1 LNKPNPASIL
11 KQISNYKDKELPPV
25 HLWNPPLCENVEM
38 KIDREGRWF
47 FMNSPIGR
55 ERMVKLFS
63 KVLRLDEDGEYY
75 LVTPVEK
82 IRIEVEERP
91 FLIIDYQLIKKGDKQ
106 IISFETNTGDI
117 FLLDKDHPINVNIN
131 PKTGEPK
138 PYVLVRSNLE
148 GIISR
153 NMYYKLIELAETKKV
168 AGEQILVLKSDNQDL
183 FSSSSKV
190 SKLEILV

>member
-1 LNKPNPASIL
+1 MEETNPASL
-11 KQISNYKDKELPPV
+11 LQQISKFDKENLPPV
-25 HLWNPPLCENVEM
+25 HLWNPPLCKNVEM
-38 KIDREGRWF
+38 KIDREGRWY

-63 KVLRLDEDGEYY
+63 KVLRFDEDGEYY

-91 FLIIDYQLIKKGDKQ
+91 FLIIDYQLIKKDGKQ
-106 IISFETNTGDI
+106 VISFETNTKDI
-117 FLLDKDHPINVNIN
+117 FLLDKDHPINVKVN

-153 NMYYKLIELAETKKV
+153 NIYYKLIELAETKKIE
-168 AGEQILVLKSDNQDL
+168 GEQILVLKSDNQD
-183 FSSSSKV
+183 F
-190 SKLEILV
+190 EIGRLGP

>member
-1 LNKPNPASIL
+1 MNKPNPASIL

>member
-1 LNKPNPASIL
+1 MNTTNAASIL
-11 KQISNYKDKELPPV
+11 KDILKYEDKKFPPV

-38 KIDREGRWF
+38 RIDREGRWF

-82 IRIEVEERP
+82 IRVEVEERP
-91 FLIIDYQLIKKGDKQ
+91 FLIIDYQLIKKGKEQ
-106 IISFETNTGDI
+106 LISFETNTSDI
-117 FLLDKDHPINVNIN
+117 FLLDKDHPITVSIN
-131 PKTGEPK
+131 PITDEPK

-153 NMYYKLIELAETKKV
+153 NIYYKLIELAKTKKV
-168 AGEQILVLKSDNQDL
+168 AGEQILVLKSGNQD
-183 FSSSSKV
+183 F
-190 SKLEILV
+190 EIGRLGT

>member
-1 LNKPNPASIL
+1 MKEPNPASIL
-11 KQISNYKDKELPPV
+11 KVISNYKDKKLPPV

-55 ERMVKLFS
+55 ERMVELFS

-91 FLIIDYQLIKKGDKQ
+91 FLIIDYQLIKKDDKQ
-106 IISFETNTGDI
+106 VISFETNTGDI

-153 NMYYKLIELAETKKV
+153 NIYYKLIELAETKKV
-168 AGEQILVLKSDNQDL
+168 EGEQILVLKSDNQD
-183 FSSSSKV
+183 F
-190 SKLEILV
+190 EIGRLGP

>member
-1 LNKPNPASIL
+1 MRSETSLNKPNPASIL
-11 KQISNYKDKELPPV
+11 KVISNYKDKKLPPV

-55 ERMVKLFS
+55 ERMVELFS

-91 FLIIDYQLIKKGDKQ
+91 FLIIDYQLIKKDDKQ
-106 IISFETNTGDI
+106 VISFETNTEDI

-153 NMYYKLIELAETKKV
+153 NIYYKLIELAETKKV
-168 AGEQILVLKSDNQDL
+168 EGEQILVLKSDNQD
-183 FSSSSKV
+183 F
-190 SKLEILV
+190 EIGRLGP

>member
-1 LNKPNPASIL
+1 MNTTNPAAIL
-11 KQISNYKDKELPPV
+11 KQISKYKGESLPPV

-38 KIDREGRWF
+38 RIDREGRWF

-55 ERMVKLFS
+55 KRMVKLFS
-63 KVLRLDEDGEYY
+63 KVLRLDDDGEYY

-91 FLIIDYQLIKKGDKQ
+91 FLIIDYQLITKNKRQ
-106 IISFETNTGDI
+106 LISFETNTGDM
-117 FLLDKDHPINVNIN
+117 FLLDKEHPIKVSTN

-138 PYVLVRSNLE
+138 PCVLVRSNLE

-153 NMYYKLIELAETKKV
+153 NIYYKLVELSDIKKEN
-168 AGEQILVLKSDNQDL
+168 GENIFLLKSNNQT
-183 FSSSSKV
+183 F
-190 SKLEILV
+190 EIGRLKI

>member
-1 LNKPNPASIL
+1 MEETNPASIL
-11 KQISNYKDKELPPV
+11 QQISKFEEEKFPPV

-38 KIDREGRWF
+38 KIDRNGRWY

-63 KVLRLDEDGEYY
+63 KVLRLDKDGEYY

-91 FLIIDYQLIKKGDKQ
+91 FVIIDYQLSYEEGEQ
-106 IISFETNTGDI
+106 VISFETNIGDV
-117 FLLDKDHPINVNIN
+117 FVLDGNHPIQVEIN
-131 PKTGEPK
+131 PRTGEPK

-148 GIISR
+148 GLISR
-153 NMYYKLIELAETKKV
+153 NIYYKLIDISELKKIATKEV
-168 AGEQILVLKSDNQDL
+168 LVLRSHKKD
-183 FSSSSKV
+183 F
-190 SKLEILV
+190 EIGYL

>member
-1 LNKPNPASIL
+1 MEETNPASL
-11 KQISNYKDKELPPV
+11 LQQISKFDKENLPPV
-25 HLWNPPLCENVEM
+25 HLWNPPLCKNVEM
-38 KIDREGRWF
+38 KIDREGRWY

-63 KVLRLDEDGEYY
+63 KVLRFDEDGEYY

-91 FLIIDYQLIKKGDKQ
+91 FVIVNYELTREGKNQ
-106 IISFETNTGDI
+106 IITFETNTGDL
-117 FLLDKDHPINVNIN
+117 FLLDEKHPVNVQVN
-131 PKTGEPK
+131 KETLEPK

-153 NMYYKLIELAETKKV
+153 NIYYKLIEISKLKRTPS
-168 AGEQILVLKSDNQDL
+168 GEVFIIRSNNQD
-183 FSSSSKV
+183 FQIGS
-190 SKLEILV
+190 I

>member
-1 LNKPNPASIL
+1 MRSETSLNKPNPASIL
-11 KQISNYKDKELPPV
+11 KVISNYKDKKLPPV

-55 ERMVKLFS
+55 ERMVELFS

-91 FLIIDYQLIKKGDKQ
+91 FLIIDYQLIKKDEKQ
-106 IISFETNTGDI
+106 VISFETNTKDI
-117 FLLDKDHPINVNIN
+117 FFLDKDHPINVKTN

-153 NMYYKLIELAETKKV
+153 NIYYKLIELAETKKV
-168 AGEQILVLKSDNQDL
+168 EGEQILVLKSDNQD
-183 FSSSSKV
+183 F
-190 SKLEILV
+190 EIGRLGP

>member
-1 LNKPNPASIL
+1 MNTINPASIL
-11 KQISNYKDKELPPV
+11 KEISKYEDKKFPPV

-38 KIDREGRWF
+38 CIDREGRWF

-82 IRIEVEERP
+82 IRVEVEERP
-91 FLIIDYQLIKKGDKQ
+91 FLIIDYQLIKKGKEQ
-106 IISFETNTGDI
+106 LISFETNTSDI
-117 FLLDKDHPINVNIN
+117 FLLDKDHPITVSVN

-153 NMYYKLIELAETKKV
+153 NIYYKLIELAKTKKV
-168 AGEQILVLKSDNQDL
+168 AGEQILVLKSGNQD
-183 FSSSSKV
+183 F
-190 SKLEILV
+190 EIGRFGT

>member
-1 LNKPNPASIL
+1 MNTTNPGSIL
-11 KQISNYKDKELPPV
+11 KQISKYKDETLPPV

-38 KIDREGRWF
+38 RIDREGRWF

-55 ERMVKLFS
+55 KRMVKLFS
-63 KVLRLDEDGEYY
+63 KVLRLDDDGEYY

-91 FLIIDYQLIKKGDKQ
+91 FLIIDYQVTTENKRQL
-106 IISFETNTGDI
+106 ISFETNTGDM
-117 FLLDKDHPINVNIN
+117 FLLDKEHPITVSTN

-138 PYVLVRSNLE
+138 PYILVRSNLE

-153 NMYYKLIELAETKKV
+153 NIYYKLVEMSYIKK
-168 AGEQILVLKSDNQDL
+168 ENNENIFLLKSNNQT
-183 FSSSSKV
+183 F
-190 SKLEILV
+190 EIGRLQI

>member
-1 LNKPNPASIL
+1 LEDTNPASIL
-11 KQISNYKDKELPPV
+11 QQISKFEEEKYPPV

-38 KIDREGRWF
+38 RIDRDGRWY

-63 KVLRLDEDGEYY
+63 RVLRFDEDGEYY

-91 FLIIDYQLIKKGDKQ
+91 FVIIDFQLFGKKEDQ
-106 IISFETNTGDI
+106 VISFETNTGDNFI
-117 FLLDKDHPINVNIN
+117 LDNDHPITVKIN
-131 PKTGEPK
+131 PETKEPK

-148 GIISR
+148 GLISR
-153 NMYYKLIELAETKKV
+153 NIYYKLIEISQLQTISSREVFILRSKTK
-168 AGEQILVLKSDNQDL
+168 D
-183 FSSSSKV
+183 F
-190 SKLEILV
+190 EIGYL